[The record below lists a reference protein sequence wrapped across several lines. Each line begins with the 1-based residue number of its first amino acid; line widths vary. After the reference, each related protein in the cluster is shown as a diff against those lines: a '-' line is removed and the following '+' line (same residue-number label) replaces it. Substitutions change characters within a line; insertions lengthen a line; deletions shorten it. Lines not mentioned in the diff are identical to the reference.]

1 MTDWPLLL
9 KSYRREKGLKQEA
22 LAYMLN
28 VDQTTISRWERG
40 KDNPSLAIE
49 KRLRDLFWKKED
61 SALDAAVRMVR
72 SSPLRATIVLPGTRI
87 VEVSDPYAD
96 YHGFPRQEMKGAL
109 LRKFLGDRFYE
120 EYMVPVGRIGIY
132 SGDVARVEYTASVRM
147 KDGMQG
153 YSYSSIV
160 PIFGSSGTY
169 AVSQSQFVPQSFA
182 RERLGMKIYRFDEL
196 VDQEI

>member
-1 MTDWPLLL
+1 MSP
-9 KSYRREKGLKQEA
+9 G
-22 LAYMLN
+22 
-28 VDQTTISRWERG
+28 
-40 KDNPSLAIE
+40 
-49 KRLRDLFWKKED
+49 
-61 SALDAAVRMVR
+61 MVR
-72 SSPLRATIVLPGTRI
+72 SASVHNSPGTVIPFNAFNLIGDNIRRLVPTDLFVAGDASVLRVSISLRI
-87 VEVSDPYAD
+87 KIDPFHGVKQPVGRID
-96 YHGFPRQEMKGAL
+96 HGFPRQEMKGAL

>member
-1 MTDWPLLL
+1 MSDWPILL

-87 VEVSDPYAD
+87 VEISDPYAD
-96 YHGFPRQEMKGAL
+96 YHGFSRQEMKGNL
-109 LRKFLGDRFYE
+109 LREFLGDRFYE
-120 EYMVPVGRIGIY
+120 KYMVPVGEIGIY
-132 SGDVARVEYTASVRM
+132 SGDVARVEYIASVRM
-147 KDGMQG
+147 ADGKKG
-153 YSYSSIV
+153 YSHSSIV

-169 AVSQSQFVPQSFA
+169 AVSQSQFVPRSFA
-182 RERLGMKIYRFDEL
+182 RERSGIKVYRFDEL
-196 VDQEI
+196 VD

>member
-1 MTDWPLLL
+1 VTDWPLLL

-96 YHGFPRQEMKGAL
+96 YHGLSRQEMKGVL

-120 EYMVPVGRIGIY
+120 KYMVPVGKVGIY
-132 SGDVARVEYTASVRM
+132 SGDVARVEYTAGVRM
-147 KDGMQG
+147 KDGTQG

-182 RERLGMKIYRFDEL
+182 RKRPGMKIYHFDEL